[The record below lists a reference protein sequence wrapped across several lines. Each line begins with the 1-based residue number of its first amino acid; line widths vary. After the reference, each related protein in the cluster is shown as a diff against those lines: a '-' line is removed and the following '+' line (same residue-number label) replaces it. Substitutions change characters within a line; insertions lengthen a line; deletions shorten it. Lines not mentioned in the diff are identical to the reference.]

1 MPLVCRHI
9 DGAGI
14 PTFNAKVRQEKI
26 AMTNQR
32 TVDYL
37 GTRSK
42 LVQGVLIMW
51 KARER
56 YFSEKSGE
64 FSHFVTFNI
73 YPTLKVYAV
82 HYDIKQKSL
91 RLRPRRNATQLAEM

>member
-1 MPLVCRHI
+1 
-9 DGAGI
+9 
-14 PTFNAKVRQEKI
+14 
-26 AMTNQR
+26 
-32 TVDYL
+32 
-37 GTRSK
+37 
-42 LVQGVLIMW
+42 MW

-56 YFSEKSGE
+56 YFSEKSRE